1 MIPRL
6 FPNNAKPV
14 TRQSGTG
21 YTWYSGGFQTLGYG
35 SVPDAIEGYVDEER
49 NGAFTLS
56 MTVPAETA
64 YINKLNI
71 GTLIVADASPQQKAQ
86 AFEIAKVT
94 KTLNGRVQVYAEH
107 ITYRLL
113 YSILKPFPSGGI
125 AGLNNVFNR
134 LSTNKNT
141 DYYIEGN
148 DFKFTWSGWP
158 SAANRMTLDEFCS
171 VKQLLQG
178 REGSAVDTYGG
189 CLKYDNFTVTLY
201 YERGTDNGVK
211 ILYGKNL
218 TDASAEYN
226 NQTESTA
233 STILPYYKKDDRYIT
248 GTLIELQNGTTS
260 LYAYK
265 RAICKDFSS
274 ELSNLAQDAT
284 DADITEKLNTK
295 ARAWANAHLRGVPDV
310 NLKTS
315 FIPLHQTVEYA
326 DLANIESVEIDD
338 TVHMHIPTLDIDVDA
353 KVIKTRYNF
362 LQDRYDSVEV
372 GNFRTSINQAIR
384 SVKGAY

>member
-14 TRQSGTG
+14 TMETGTG

-49 NGAFTLS
+49 NGAFTLT

-71 GTLIVADASPQQKAQ
+71 GTLIVADASPQQMNQ

-113 YSILKPFPSGGI
+113 YSIMRPFPSGGI
-125 AGLNNVFNR
+125 AGLNNVFGR
-134 LSTNKNT
+134 LRTNKST

-148 DFKFTWSGWP
+148 DFYFDWTGGFQPYRSYL
-158 SAANRMTLDEFCS
+158 TEFCS
-171 VKQLLQG
+171 VKQFLQG
-178 REGSAVDTYGG
+178 REGSVVDTFGG
-189 CLKYDNFTVTLY
+189 CLKYDNFTVYLCAN
-201 YERGTDNGVK
+201 RGTDNGVK

-338 TVHMHIPTLDIDVDA
+338 TVHVHIPTLDIDVDA